1 MVLGRLL
8 ILFLSF
14 TFLICKQNENLPQQG
29 HVSVYHSC
37 SDRRRRLP
45 TKSQLPRVTSTC
57 PNCTIQI
64 ATKIKLIKQKLQ
76 YLRTRRIFQPI
87 KGSCCN
93 QLVQALSDLSH
104 WDRYQR
110 WSKEFTSFLSWPTY
124 IPHVCALPRALYVRQ
139 NCWLQFSLHPIRIK
153 VPSTGCHLFLGREK
167 LWKKSHQT
175 NPCTGEMRRL
185 LAVHQDPISPTLKK
199 YREGI
204 KK

>member
-29 HVSVYHSC
+29 HVSAYHSC
-37 SDRRRRLP
+37 SDRRRGLP

-76 YLRTRRIFQPI
+76 YLRTRRVFQPI

-124 IPHVCALPRALYVRQ
+124 IPQVCALPRALYVRQ
-139 NCWLQFSLHPIRIK
+139 NCGYSFLCIPSESKFPAQDVTCFLEGRNCEKSHIRQI
-153 VPSTGCHLFLGREK
+153 LALGRWEDCWLCTKALSLPLSKNIEK
-167 LWKKSHQT
+167 
-175 NPCTGEMRRL
+175 E
-185 LAVHQDPISPTLKK
+185 
-199 YREGI
+199 
-204 KK
+204 